1 MSIRPADLL
10 LCAQRAMSINDAGEA
25 EFRACIS
32 RAYYAAYH
40 DSKSWHQQLPAP
52 GSVGTTTHHMGV
64 HETLVLQLQNP
75 TTIRDELKL
84 MSRRRGYLLKDL
96 RNRRNTADY
105 ELDSSVGDHM
115 ASQAVSD
122 SEAILKIV

>member
-32 RAYYAAYH
+32 RAYYAAFH
-40 DSKSWHQQLPAP
+40 DSKKWHENLLAP
-52 GSVGTTTHHMGV
+52 GSMGTTNHPMGV
-64 HETLVLQLQNP
+64 HETLVVQLQNP
-75 TTIRDELKL
+75 TTIPDELK
-84 MSRRRGYLLKDL
+84 RRSKRRAYCL
-96 RNRRNTADY
+96 RALRDRRVEADY
-105 ELDSSVGDHM
+105 KLDLNVDVHM

-122 SEAILKIV
+122 SDAILNIS